1 MSPDLHVLIVTER
14 PQERA
19 DNHALSD
26 LATDDI
32 RVAVTDPDQCRNQ
45 LANET
50 VHALITDF
58 DSYDAVCAV
67 ASGHPIIVYDD
78 PPSPDAIAA
87 AYDAGV
93 ATVIQRTPESVHI
106 LRETLRQM
114 RTPKSSASRLETGDN
129 AYLAAIVESA
139 ADCIITI
146 DADSIIQFANSAVQT
161 LFGYEPAELIGE
173 PLTILMSD
181 DLAAQHRAA
190 VARYLETNER
200 RFDWSYAELP
210 GVHKDGSDVPFGV
223 SFAEFTQGGTQYFT
237 GVIRDIAD
245 RKQAE
250 QLRRKRKRQFDA
262 VFNDPFTFFALLGP
276 DGTVYNVNQPALD
289 IANVSVEDVVG
300 KQFWECPWWSHSP
313 ALQAQLKAELER
325 VADGEYSKFEV
336 TYERS
341 DGTTVTVDFQAR
353 PVFVGE
359 TVTGIVAEGL
369 DISEEKRLQDEL
381 RTQRNLNQQVIDTAP
396 VGIIILDEAGTIEH
410 INDRAVE
417 IAGVSR
423 ERLQN
428 SPPDFSF
435 TDGDG
440 DPLAVEELPFT
451 KVLESGATVYDFE
464 LGVTRPD
471 GSWVWLSINGSR
483 ARVED
488 GDAIRGIFTLEDI
501 TETKRRET
509 RFEALNEKA
518 QQLPEAK
525 TASEVCSI
533 VVEAATDVLEL
544 PYTYI
549 LQYDEAEGDLAPA
562 AQTNGAAA
570 LVDSP
575 LLGEVG
581 DSPVWE
587 VFIRDEATVLSEFAA
602 PTEENARVQSVGI
615 FPLGEFGVFV
625 TCSPEKAAFRETDL
639 LLAGMLCS
647 NARSSLNRAARE
659 ADLRNQRDRLE
670 QKNKRLNR
678 VNRINRAIRDITK
691 VLIQADTQEEIE
703 DLVCERLA
711 DIDPFAFVW
720 IGDANP
726 TTGLITPVS
735 SAGAGDGYLD
745 HITVTT
751 DGTETSRGPAG
762 LAVETR
768 EPQVQNNILTDATFE
783 PWREEALSRG
793 FRASAAVPIL
803 YRDTVYG
810 VLNLY
815 STKPLVFEEMEL
827 SVLGELGQSIGYA
840 MNALERKRALVSESS
855 VELEFVISALKTP
868 ILGFIDGSEGEF
880 TLKNAVRRLDGKM
893 HLFFNV
899 RGIAPDVIR
908 AHAAAAA
915 DVSQFTLIGETDD
928 ECLCECTIED
938 STFISTLIERG
949 ASLNQMRVEDGT
961 ARLKVR
967 IPQSTDV
974 RRFVAYLDSTF
985 GHVTLQARREFDTP
999 VMTQQEFEN
1008 EVRNR
1013 LTKRQEEVIKTAYF
1027 SGFFEWPRR
1036 SNGQEVA
1043 EILGVTQ
1050 PTVNRHIRAGERT
1063 LFNLLFDRDERQTRE

>member
-1 MSPDLHVLIVTER
+1 MSTQSQILYVTGCSPSPEAR
-14 PQERA
+14 RSLAANAVDICIEYLDSLEQCRTR
-19 DNHALSD
+19 
-26 LATDDI
+26 LATD
-32 RVAVTDPDQCRNQ
+32 
-45 LANET
+45 T
-50 VHALITDF
+50 VHAIIADF
-58 DSYDAVCAV
+58 DTCDALCEFAANVPV
-67 ASGHPIIVYDD
+67 LVYDD
-78 PPSPDAIAA
+78 PPSPDAIAD
-87 AYDAGV
+87 AYGAG
-93 ATVIQRTPESVHI
+93 ATAVIQQTPQSEQI
-106 LRETLRQM
+106 LIETLRQVCATEP
-114 RTPKSSASRLETGDN
+114 REPRLKTRDD
-129 AYLAAIVESA
+129 AHLAAIVEST

-146 DADSIIQFANSAVQT
+146 DTDSIIQFVNPAVEA
-161 LFGYEPAELIGE
+161 LFGYKPAELIGE
-173 PLTILMSD
+173 SLAVLMSD
-181 DLAAQHRAA
+181 SLAAQHHDA

-200 RFDWSYAELP
+200 HFDWSYAELP

-223 SFAEFTQGGTQYFT
+223 SFSEFTQDGTRYFT

-250 QLRRKRKRQFDA
+250 QLRRKRKRQFEA

-276 DGTVYNVNQPALD
+276 DGTVYNANQPALD
-289 IANVSVEDVVG
+289 VASVALEDVVG
-300 KQFWECPWWSHSP
+300 KQFWDCPWWSHS
-313 ALQAQLKAELER
+313 AELQAQLKGELER

-336 TYERS
+336 TYKRS
-341 DGTTVTVDFQAR
+341 DGTTVAVDFQAR
-353 PVFVGE
+353 PVFVGD

-369 DISEEKRLQDEL
+369 DISEERRLQDEL

-396 VGIIILDEAGTIEH
+396 VGIMILDEAGEIEH

-423 ERLQN
+423 DKLRN
-428 SPPDFSF
+428 SPPDFAF
-435 TDGDG
+435 TDGNG
-440 DPLAVEELPFT
+440 EPLAIDELPFT

-483 ARVED
+483 TRVED
-488 GDAIRGIFTLEDI
+488 GDAMRGIFTFEDI
-501 TETKRRET
+501 TETKQRET

-518 QQLPEAK
+518 QRLPEAK

-533 VVEAATDVLEL
+533 VVEAATDVLDL

-549 LQYDEAEGDLAPA
+549 LEYDEAEGDLTLA

-587 VFIRDEATVLSEFAA
+587 VFIRDEATVLSEFSA
-602 PTEENARVQSVGI
+602 PTEENASVQCVGI

-625 TCSPEKAAFRETDL
+625 TCSPEKEAFRETDL
-639 LLAGMLCS
+639 LLTGMLCS

-703 DLVCERLA
+703 ALVCEKLA

-720 IGDANP
+720 IGHTNP
-726 TTGLITPVS
+726 TTEAVTPVS
-735 SAGAGDGYLD
+735 SAGAGDDYLD
-745 HITVTT
+745 HITITT
-751 DGTETSRGPAG
+751 DGTETSRGPARR
-762 LAVETR
+762 AIETR
-768 EPQVQNNILTDATFE
+768 EPQVQNNILTDAVAE

-793 FRASAAVPIL
+793 FRASAAVPIV

-855 VELEFVISALKTP
+855 VELDFTIANLETP
-868 ILGFIDGSEGEF
+868 ILGFIDGSQGQF
-880 TLKNAVRRLDGKM
+880 TLKNAVRRLDGNM

-908 AHAAAAA
+908 THAEQSAA
-915 DVSQFTLIGETDD
+915 VSQFTLIAESDG
-928 ECLCECTIED
+928 ECLCECTIES

-949 ASLNQMRVEDGT
+949 ASLDRLSVEDR
-961 ARLKVR
+961 AAELKVR
-967 IPQSTDV
+967 VPQSTDV
-974 RRFVAYLDSTF
+974 RQFVAHLESTF
-985 GHVTLQARREFDTP
+985 GHVTLNARREFDTP

-1063 LFNLLFDRDERQTRE
+1063 LFKLLFDRDERQTQE